1 MPPMVQILVNGEER
15 QVPDGAN
22 LRTLLELLRL
32 EGRPV
37 AVEVNRK
44 VIPRARY
51 DETALRNGDIVE
63 VVTFVGGG

>member
-1 MPPMVQILVNGEER
+1 M
-15 QVPDGAN
+15 PDGAN